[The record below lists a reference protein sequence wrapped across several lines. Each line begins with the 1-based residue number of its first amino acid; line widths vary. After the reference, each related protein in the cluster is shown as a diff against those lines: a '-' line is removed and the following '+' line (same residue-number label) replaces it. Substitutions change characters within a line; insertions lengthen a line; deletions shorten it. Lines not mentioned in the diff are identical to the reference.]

1 MTKRIATTTATS
13 TDPSVLFYAEL
24 DEILAKAVIKHERLL
39 FHKDGWSIDDG
50 CKQEIMDA
58 VNNLEQR
65 FIYRAS
71 LFAMHRS
78 GAKNVEALKK
88 LKIAPQEDDL
98 EMAWK
103 TLDM

>member
-1 MTKRIATTTATS
+1 MTKRTANTITTSDSPA
-13 TDPSVLFYAEL
+13 LFYAEL

-58 VNNLEQR
+58 VDNLKRR

-88 LKIAPQEDDL
+88 QKIGVQEDDL